1 MPEDLPQP
9 HDNLFRA
16 VFGEPAEAAGL
27 LRAHLPPAVA
37 EGLDWSTLAVHES
50 DFFPP
55 ELRAS
60 ESNLLYS
67 IKRRDSEERVWIYV
81 VLEHQSTSRSRDR
94 WMRLRV
100 LQHCCRIW
108 ERDRRD
114 YPDETELRPILPVV
128 FYLGDGPWGHATEF
142 SELLPAKVRAWP
154 WLPRFEHLL
163 IDHSET
169 PLAGVRGAMKG
180 RAAQLMMMAACRVA
194 RWPALRRALPL
205 LAEVARRGGR
215 EQVRAFVLYA
225 LATQD
230 EEMRRRFAKEFQRQ
244 VPGPEGDIMTYVEEI
259 KQQGRQEGRVAGI
272 EEGRVAG
279 LREGR
284 QEGRVEGR
292 MEEQVRTI
300 ESLLRAGAP
309 WPLIKS
315 ATGVDEAGLRALKQR
330 LAASTSP
337 NGGDDTA

>member
-1 MPEDLPQP
+1 MSSLRDRSRSAQTAQGQRLAGGAHRGSPE
-9 HDNLFRA
+9 
-16 VFGEPAEAAGL
+16 GG
-27 LRAHLPPAVA
+27 
-37 EGLDWSTLAVHES
+37 WSTLTVHES

-60 ESNLLYS
+60 ESDLLYS
-67 IKRRDSEERVWIYV
+67 IKRRGSEDRVWIYV
-81 VLEHQSTSRSRDR
+81 VLEHQSTSRRRDR

-128 FYLGDGPWGHATEF
+128 FYLGNGPWGHATEF

-225 LATQD
+225 LATQ
-230 EEMRRRFAKEFQRQ
+230 EEQMRRRFAKEFQRQ

-259 KQQGRQEGRVAGI
+259 KQQGRQEGRQDGL
-272 EEGRVAG
+272 EEGR
-279 LREGR
+279 LEG
-284 QEGRVEGR
+284 
-292 MEEQVRTI
+292 QVHTI

-309 WPLIKS
+309 WPLIES

-337 NGGDDTA
+337 NGGGDTA